1 MRQDAAHTMN
11 VDIIKHRMLEGNPRR
26 ISAPEM
32 NNHLRVAA
40 EQNTVDLGPCRDLAE
55 PYLRSKKIADSSGK
69 YSRENTFV
77 AHSQCDML
85 EVDPSDKSTWLFDLS
100 KMVWWHMPTLY
111 ADYAGLKQHMMLEIR
126 GFAGCEQSLSLD
138 LKIGKYPTLRFMWS
152 KTGSKTGC
160 CVEDDNKSLLNLLVM
175 MSAYDCMRYML
186 VKMHSLKALGKFV
199 DWRDKVRE
207 LDDSKLEMPC
217 RLDARFD
224 GKFDSHSEQGEP
236 SKGTAWQTTAD
247 AVLEQLNMEAEIIRE
262 GSDEPQ
268 CKKRRLLNNKMKVS
282 LVEGTRAQAENIRAQ
297 AENTRAQAEN
307 TRALLEAQAE
317 NTRALLE
324 ICREGMQL
332 V

>member
-1 MRQDAAHTMN
+1 MD
-11 VDIIKHRMLEGNPRR
+11 VEVIKRLLIDRLHESIEGNLSR
-26 ISAPEM
+26 ISAPGM
-32 NNHLRVAA
+32 NKHLRAA
-40 EQNTVDLGPCRDLAE
+40 AVRKNIDLGPCKDLAE
-55 PYLRSKKIADSSGK
+55 PYLRQKQIADSCIK
-69 YSRENTFV
+69 DSRENIFV

-138 LKIGKYPTLRFMWS
+138 LKFGKYPSLRFMWS

-160 CVEDDNKSLLNLLVM
+160 CVEDDNKQLYNLLVM

-186 VKMHSLKALGKFV
+186 AKMHSLKALGKFV

-224 GKFDSHSEQGEP
+224 GKLDSQSDQGEP
-236 SKGTAWQTTAD
+236 SKGTALQATAD
-247 AVLEQLNMEAEIIRE
+247 AVIEQFYAEIIRE

-268 CKKRRLLNNKMKVS
+268 CKKRRLLNNKMKVA
-282 LVEGTRAQAENIRAQ
+282 LAEG
-297 AENTRAQAEN
+297 
-307 TRALLEAQAE
+307 
-317 NTRALLE
+317 TRALLE
-324 ICREGMQL
+324 ISRDGMQL

>member
-1 MRQDAAHTMN
+1 MN
-11 VDIIKHRMLEGNPRR
+11 VEIIKHRMIEGNPRR

-40 EQNTVDLGPCRDLAE
+40 ERNGVDLGPCKDLAE
-55 PYLRSKKIADSSGK
+55 PYLRHKKIADSSGK

-77 AHSQCDML
+77 EHSQCDML

-138 LKIGKYPTLRFMWS
+138 LKFGKYPRLRWS
-152 KTGSKTGC
+152 KTGIKTGC
-160 CVEDDNKSLLNLLVM
+160 CVEDDSKSLYYLLVM
-175 MSAYDCMRYML
+175 MSAEDCMRYML
-186 VKMHSLKALGKFV
+186 AKMNSLKTLGKFV

-207 LDDSKLEMPC
+207 MDKISQIPLHRFELPCKLDSQSD
-217 RLDARFD
+217 
-224 GKFDSHSEQGEP
+224 QGEP
-236 SKGTAWQTTAD
+236 SKGTALQVTAD
-247 AVLEQLNMEAEIIRE
+247 AVIEHLNKQAELIRE

-268 CKKRRLLNNKMKVS
+268 SKKRRLLSNKIKVT
-282 LVEGTRAQAENIRAQ
+282 LVEICG
-297 AENTRAQAEN
+297 
-307 TRALLEAQAE
+307 
-317 NTRALLE
+317 E
-324 ICREGMQL
+324 IMQL